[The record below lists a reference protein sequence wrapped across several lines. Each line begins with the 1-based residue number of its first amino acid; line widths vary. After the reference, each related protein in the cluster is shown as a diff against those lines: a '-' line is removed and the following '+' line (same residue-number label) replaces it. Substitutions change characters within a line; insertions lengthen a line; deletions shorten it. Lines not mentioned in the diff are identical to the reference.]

1 VYSAQD
7 YIDMRGNA
15 HRGKWLTLVLFLVP
29 IGVTVFYVGWVSYTS
44 DDGLL
49 SVWQTIVLL
58 SVTMLITASC
68 IYKAY
73 IRAPFAI
80 KIGDSLS
87 GDSGSGDGD
96 CGGD

>member
-1 VYSAQD
+1 
-7 YIDMRGNA
+7 
-15 HRGKWLTLVLFLVP
+15 
-29 IGVTVFYVGWVSYTS
+29 
-44 DDGLL
+44 
-49 SVWQTIVLL
+49 